1 MLSRRDATL
10 DIAKAICII
19 CMVIGH
25 SGCPDY
31 LYRFIYLF
39 HMPCFFFISGWLLK
53 DKYLTDIKKGLLN
66 KVRGSYFP
74 FVKWSLL
81 FLVFHNVFVRLHI
94 YDANTSY
101 TLSEFGG
108 KILRIVAMSGG
119 EQLLGGYWF
128 LISLFWAS
136 VVVLVFFFLLKRAGK
151 LTQRSILMG
160 ISFIL
165 VVAAL
170 ENLFPIRL
178 PDQFREQTL
187 LAIAFYASGY
197 YFHQFNID
205 IRRLWQILFL
215 LVPAI
220 VAIFIGMSM
229 QEKGSS
235 VILYFGIALMGS
247 IGIISASNLLSKYRV
262 HRALTYIGD
271 KTLYI
276 LTFHFLSFK
285 LLSLLYIHCKG
296 LPIDTLAQFPVLK
309 ETNSYMWIIYS
320 TIGIGL
326 SLLIWEVIHRIA
338 ALITLKIN

>member
-1 MLSRRDATL
+1 
-10 DIAKAICII
+10 
-19 CMVIGH
+19 
-25 SGCPDY
+25 
-31 LYRFIYLF
+31 
-39 HMPCFFFISGWLLK
+39 
-53 DKYLTDIKKGLLN
+53 
-66 KVRGSYFP
+66 
-74 FVKWSLL
+74 
-81 FLVFHNVFVRLHI
+81 
-94 YDANTSY
+94 
-101 TLSEFGG
+101 
-108 KILRIVAMSGG
+108 
-119 EQLLGGYWF
+119 
-128 LISLFWAS
+128 
-136 VVVLVFFFLLKRAGK
+136 
-151 LTQRSILMG
+151 MG

-326 SLLIWEVIHRIA
+326 SLLIWEVNIE
-338 ALITLKIN
+338 